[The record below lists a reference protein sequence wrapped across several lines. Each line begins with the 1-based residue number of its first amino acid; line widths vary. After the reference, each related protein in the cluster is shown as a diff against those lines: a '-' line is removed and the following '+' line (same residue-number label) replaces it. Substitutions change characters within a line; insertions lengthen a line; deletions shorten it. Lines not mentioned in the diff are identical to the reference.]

1 MRLQANAS
9 HLIAPAKASYVWCS
23 LYHAMLHPVMS
34 DCKCIT
40 TQPAAFPVVL
50 NQTQP
55 AGTKLSDKFT
65 GTVCEVVS
73 GDCLVVRDAA
83 NGQERRVNLSSIR
96 APRLGRKGEK
106 PEDWATEAKEFL
118 RQRLIGQLQPFWSSL
133 LWMVADLYIRNGFFM
148 QCSLASIH

>member
-1 MRLQANAS
+1 
-9 HLIAPAKASYVWCS
+9 
-23 LYHAMLHPVMS
+23 MLHQVMGY
-34 DCKCIT
+34 CKCVKV
-40 TQPAAFPVVL
+40 QPAAFPVKL
-50 NQTQP
+50 RQTQP

-65 GTVCEVVS
+65 GSVCEVVS

-118 RQRLIGQLQPFWSSL
+118 RQRLIGQSPPLCPSL
-133 LWMVADLYIRNGFFM
+133 L
-148 QCSLASIH
+148 

>member
-1 MRLQANAS
+1 MQLQAKVISFNCSCKSQLGVVKPYPCDVAS
-9 HLIAPAKASYVWCS
+9 CDGFLHECQDTACS
-23 LYHAMLHPVMS
+23 P
-34 DCKCIT
+34 
-40 TQPAAFPVVL
+40 PAALPVEMR
-50 NQTQP
+50 QTQP

-118 RQRLIGQLQPFWSSL
+118 RQRLIGQSQPFWSSL
-133 LWMVADLYIRNGFFM
+133 L
-148 QCSLASIH
+148 

>member
-1 MRLQANAS
+1 
-9 HLIAPAKASYVWCS
+9 
-23 LYHAMLHPVMS
+23 MLHAVMGY
-34 DCKCIT
+34 CNCVE
-40 TQPAAFPVVL
+40 TQHAAFPVKL
-50 NQTQP
+50 RQTQV

-118 RQRLIGQLQPFWSSL
+118 RQRLIGQLVPLWSSL
-133 LWMVADLYIRNGFFM
+133 L
-148 QCSLASIH
+148 